1 MEFLSLFVGVVSVLV
16 CSIGFEG
23 IEVGFSTSLPVRMHV
38 RVRWVDHEV
47 HKYFVVFL
55 FRLMSFLLV
64 TNSSFNCFK
73 AHVYWFFWSLQSK
86 EQNLL
91 CISS

>member
-38 RVRWVDHEV
+38 RVRWVDDEV
-47 HKYFVVFL
+47 H
-55 FRLMSFLLV
+55 MQ
-64 TNSSFNCFK
+64 
-73 AHVYWFFWSLQSK
+73 QSK
-86 EQNLL
+86 FKYE
-91 CISS
+91 SHP